1 MRLADKVAIVTGGGT
16 GIGAAIAT
24 TFAREGAKVTITGR
38 RKEILGEIADAIA
51 AAGGHAL
58 AVPGS
63 VTDEADVQHA
73 VQATLA
79 RFGRVDVLVNN
90 AGSVLHAG
98 PLHETADE
106 IWDGVMDVF
115 LKGVFRFSRAVIPH
129 MQRQGG
135 GSIVNIG
142 SVLGLKASLAFPSTR
157 TPWRRRA
164 SPCSRK
170 RSPCTTRRTGSA
182 ATASH
187 PQSPR
192 RH

>member
-38 RKEILGEIADAIA
+38 RKEILGEIAGAIA

-79 RFGRVDVLVNN
+79 SFAASTCSSTTPEACCTPARCTKRPMRSG
-90 AGSVLHAG
+90 
-98 PLHETADE
+98 TA
-106 IWDGVMDVF
+106 
-115 LKGVFRFSRAVIPH
+115 
-129 MQRQGG
+129 
-135 GSIVNIG
+135 
-142 SVLGLKASLAFPSTR
+142 
-157 TPWRRRA
+157 
-164 SPCSRK
+164 
-170 RSPCTTRRTGSA
+170 
-182 ATASH
+182 
-187 PQSPR
+187 
-192 RH
+192 